1 MLDSN
6 YDNTLFNKN
15 VDFENMDIIEADN
28 PSTEAGKF
36 NFNSY

>member
-15 VDFENMDIIEADN
+15 VDFANMDIIEAGN
-28 PSTEAGKF
+28 PTEAGIF
-36 NFNSY
+36 NFNTY